1 MSIVI
6 IRKKER
12 LDKSKLWLKAE
23 TQEEYIDFIDLSIQ
37 DYLLEDDDV
46 EIELSDYVY
55 YLVNNEILLIE
66 TYINEKPTRFFT
78 SEFEYLRD

>member
-1 MSIVI
+1 MSTVI

-12 LDKSKLWLKAE
+12 LDKSKLWIKAE
-23 TQEEYIDFIDLSIQ
+23 VQEEYIDFIDLSIQ
-37 DYLLEDDDV
+37 DYLLADDDV

-55 YLVNNEILLIE
+55 YLVNNELLLIE
-66 TYINEKPTRFFT
+66 AYINEKPTLFFT